1 MKKAILLL
9 LVLALCGSALCGE
22 FDKYA
27 LKPLDYKGVF
37 LKGELK
43 RQFEET
49 AAFYYGLSDDFLLY
63 PFRVRA
69 SLPAPGGSMG
79 GVYAGHGPFGQFLSG
94 YARAYAATGDE
105 KYRDKALHLMTEWGR
120 TIDDAGYGFPLKD
133 GFLVAYQYEKLMGG
147 LADVYHYC
155 NAPEAKAYMDRITDW
170 AEKNIPRD
178 KAYCDVTGAMTGEWY
193 TLSENL
199 YRVYLFTGDERY
211 KRFAEVW
218 EYTEYWDEVASGDW
232 NAIYSHPGWHHGY
245 SHVNTFASL
254 GAAYAAGRGDWYLE
268 TLKTAYGFV
277 QDEQCF
283 ATGGYG
289 AAEVLLPR
297 QGVIMTA
304 KTNHNTFETQCGSWA
319 GFKIVKYLTGFTGEA
334 RYGDWTEK
342 LIINGVGASLP
353 TSGYGVTFYYSDYAA
368 EGAEKILKP
377 DMGWPCCSGTRAEA
391 VPDYHDQL
399 YYRDGSN
406 IYISQFFASGAEID
420 VKGVRVRLEQTTAF
434 PEEEKTLINVDPE
447 EPAVFGLCFRIPA
460 WADRGVSLTV
470 NGKRIPFEKLRGWGR
485 ALRKWRPGDRAEISF
500 PMSLYAC
507 RLFGERDNPYVVM
520 YGPTALVCMKKGV
533 PENPYRLLD
542 PDTIAG
548 ELVREEGMVWRHR
561 DRPEIEFRPFY
572 ALGEGEAYYMYIADP
587 AEHYLGAVY
596 KGGWDKRGSVMVTG
610 TPGIV
615 AEKKIW
621 GRGVRISALRYDDCG
636 IMDVYIDGEKAGEI
650 DLFGPERGEKASF
663 EFFAPTKGKH
673 TVRVVT
679 TDRRNP
685 ESKDGIFNIERI
697 DGIVN

>member
-1 MKKAILLL
+1 MLF
-9 LVLALCGSALCGE
+9 LVSLWSPALWGE
-22 FDKYA
+22 PDRYV
-27 LKPLDYKGVF
+27 LKPMDYKGVY
-37 LKGELK
+37 LKGELQ
-43 RQFEET
+43 RQFEENE
-49 AAFYYGLSDDFLLY
+49 AFYYGLSDDYLLY

-69 SLPAPGGSMG
+69 GLPAPGGSMG

-105 KYRDKALHLMTEWGR
+105 KYREKALHLMNEWGK

-147 LADVYHYC
+147 LVDVYHYC
-155 NAPEAKAYMDRITDW
+155 GAKEAKGYMDRITDW

-178 KAYCDVTGAMTGEWY
+178 KTYCDVTGAMTGEWY

-199 YRVYLFTGDERY
+199 YRAWLYTGDDRY
-211 KRFAEVW
+211 RRFAQVW
-218 EYTEYWDEVASGDW
+218 EYNEYWDEVASGDW

-254 GAAYAAGRGDWYLE
+254 GAAYAAGRGDKYLN
-268 TLKTAYGFV
+268 TLKTAYDFV
-277 QDEQCF
+277 QNEQCF

-319 GFKIVKYLTGFTGEA
+319 GFKIVKYLTGFTGEG

-342 LIINGVGASLP
+342 LLINGVGASLP

-377 DMGWPCCSGTRAEA
+377 DLGWPCCSGTRAEA
-391 VPDYHDQL
+391 IPDYHDQL
-399 YYRDGSN
+399 YYHDDAN
-406 IYISQFFASGAEID
+406 IYVSQFFASGVETELR
-420 VKGVRVRLEQTTAF
+420 GVRVRLDQTTRF
-434 PEEEKTLINVDPE
+434 PEEEKTLITVDPDK
-447 EPAVFGLCFRIPA
+447 PAVFGLCFRIPA
-460 WADRGVSLTV
+460 WAEQGVSVAV
-470 NGKRIPFEKLRGWGR
+470 NGKDTPFEKKRGWGR
-485 ALRKWRPGDRAEISF
+485 VLRKWRPGDRVVLQL
-500 PMSLYAC
+500 PMTLRAC
-507 RLFGERDNPYVVM
+507 HLFGERDNPWALT
-520 YGPTALVCMKKGV
+520 YGPVVLVCMKKGAM
-533 PENPYRLLD
+533 ENPFRLLD
-542 PDTIAG
+542 PETIDRQ
-548 ELVREEGMVWRHR
+548 LVRGEGMVWRHK
-561 DRPEIEFRPFY
+561 DLPDIEFRPFY
-572 ALGEGEAYYMYIADP
+572 ALGDGEAYFMYIADP

-596 KGGWDKRGSVMVTG
+596 KGGWDKRNGVMVTG
-610 TPGIV
+610 TVGIF
-615 AEKKIW
+615 AEKKFW
-621 GRGVRISALRYDDCG
+621 GRGVRISAMCYDDCG
-636 IMDVYIDGEKAGEI
+636 VMDVYIDGEKAGEM
-650 DLFGPERGEKASF
+650 DLYRPVRGEKAFF
-663 EFFAPTKGKH
+663 EFFAPAKGSH

-697 DGIVN
+697 DDIYN